1 MNNLTQQLLQGSSS
15 CCVEN
20 GEINAGLTATELS
33 KGVNTRWDFDAENH
47 GKGFSDGLTHDV
59 GHEMDNMLKR
69 EERWETMREGEEYR
83 SPQSAAEFQLLNST
97 VPLRMRVF

>member
-1 MNNLTQQLLQGSSS
+1 MKTELLARLRAHLATMDCTCS
-15 CCVEN
+15 VEN

-33 KGVNTRWDFDAENH
+33 KGVNVRWDFDAENH

-69 EERWETMREGEEYR
+69 EERWELQYTRY
-83 SPQSAAEFQLLNST
+83 
-97 VPLRMRVF
+97 